1 MKHFKLLTVQ
11 VAKTFTELVL
21 CNDYIIYLRKSF
33 YGISTMGKLD
43 SLTIDQIN
51 LSITVVISVTMSH
64 GTCLQSSPASAISLC
79 LSLGSWPRVSVTGDG
94 LGRTRRRCRQQP
106 GSVSCVVP
114 LCLSPVVHC
123 DSPGQSLRC
132 VTVSPD
138 TASRGRSD
146 SNASKS

>member
-1 MKHFKLLTVQ
+1 
-11 VAKTFTELVL
+11 
-21 CNDYIIYLRKSF
+21 
-33 YGISTMGKLD
+33 MGKLD

-51 LSITVVISVTMSH
+51 LSITVISVTLSH
-64 GTCLQSSPASAISLC
+64 GTCLLSSPASALYLS

-94 LGRTRRRCRQQP
+94 LGRTRRRCQQP

-146 SNASKS
+146 SNASKR